1 MTDDE
6 EYQEIEENLKEK
18 LQQFIAGQ
26 RLLDNAQAPKT
37 LINRRAKHQ
46 PIATTVSID
55 ESDDGRFTLYVITQ
69 NRPYLLATIADTLY
83 TMGIQ
88 IKHAQI
94 NTLGER
100 VEDSFLIEAPILTET
115 KNRTLLKN
123 TLLQKL

>member
-1 MTDDE
+1 M
-6 EYQEIEENLKEK
+6 
-18 LQQFIAGQ
+18 QQFIAGQ